1 MSEPWQLTL
10 SEGLEKISEE
20 TLAAPE
26 WVHSLLERIDSC
38 EGQIKAWVSVE
49 KESALQTAA
58 QIDADR
64 KSGKSVGSLAGG
76 PIGVKDIIQ
85 IENLPCEAGSPI
97 LEGKVAGAD
106 AHCIAG
112 LRSAGAII
120 LGRTVT
126 TQFATGDPP
135 VTRNPWNAAHSP
147 GGSSSGSAAAVAT
160 GMIPAAL
167 GSQTGGSVL
176 RPSAY
181 CGIVGFKPTYGLISR
196 GGVVEVAWSFDHI
209 GTLTRSVEDAARLLA
224 EMAGPDESDETT
236 RGFERLPL
244 PASPEPRKPKKACF
258 PKSGIE
264 KYAAAEVSDWVN
276 RAVDRLKKAGVAI
289 EEIDF
294 PLDFQTLHDTH
305 RMIMNVEGAA
315 YHEKMFADY
324 ADAYRPVIR
333 TLVETG
339 LDTSGI
345 EYTRGLRQRGRLIK
359 DLDRL
364 MTESDVLILPT
375 FQEGPP
381 PAEDST
387 GSAFFNEP
395 ATQTGLPAIT
405 LPLGR
410 REGSQLPVGIQL
422 VGRRMGDPDLLS
434 AARWCEEEVG
444 WRHEFPRM

>member
-10 SEGLEKISEE
+10 SEGLKQISEG
-20 TLAAPE
+20 TLKATD
-26 WVHSLLERIDSC
+26 WVRSLLARIDAC
-38 EGQIKAWVSVE
+38 EDQIKAWVSIE
-49 KESALQTAA
+49 KESALQAA
-58 QIDADR
+58 EQIDADQ
-64 KSGKSVGSLAGG
+64 KAGKSMGPLSGG
-76 PIGVKDIIQ
+76 PIGIKDIIQ

-97 LEGKVAGAD
+97 LKDNIAESD
-106 AHCIAG
+106 AHCIAN

-135 VTRNPWNAAHSP
+135 VTRNPWNPAHSP
-147 GGSSSGSAAAVAT
+147 GGSSSGSAAAVAM

-167 GSQTGGSVL
+167 GSQTGGSIL

-181 CGIVGFKPTYGLISR
+181 CGVVGFKPTYGLISR

-209 GTLTRSVEDAARLLA
+209 GTLTRSAEDAARLLA
-224 EMAGPDESDETT
+224 KMAGPDEADETT

-244 PASPEPRKPKKACF
+244 PASPQPRKPSKAYY
-258 PKSGIE
+258 PKGGVQ
-264 KYAAAEVSDWVN
+264 KYAAEEVSDWVN
-276 RAVDRLKKAGVAI
+276 RAADRLQKAGVAI
-289 EEIDF
+289 EEIEF
-294 PLDFQTLHDTH
+294 PLDFQTLHDAH

-315 YHEKMFADY
+315 YHEKMFADHG
-324 ADAYRPVIR
+324 DDYRPVIR

-339 LDTSGI
+339 LETSGI
-345 EYTRGLRQRGRLIK
+345 EFTRGLRQRGRLIK
-359 DLDRL
+359 DVDRL
-364 MTESDVLILPT
+364 MTQCDVLILPT

-381 PAEDST
+381 PAEEST

-410 REGSQLPVGIQL
+410 REGSQLPMGIQF
-422 VGRRMGDPDLLS
+422 VGRRMGDADLLS
-434 AARWCEEEVG
+434 AARWCEEEMG
-444 WRHEFPRM
+444 WRSEFPEI